1 MTYEIFEDNKSD
13 DEEEKEEYLEFRQSY
28 ERKHRTHRSAKR
40 RFILV
45 SSPRSLFSSH
55 FPIPV
60 KKNFPKLLA
69 FYFSNKNFLASFIS
83 RFSFIVIIF
92 FPWAFLIFGLLVGP
106 NKLGV
111 LRKII

>member
-69 FYFSNKNFLASFIS
+69 FYFSNKNFLASLIS

-92 FPWAFLIFGLLVGP
+92 SLGLFVGP
-106 NKLGV
+106 KKFGV
-111 LRKII
+111 LRNLV